1 MKALVERFN
10 KIELRVDDIEVGEEE
25 SLIFWGWITTHF
37 KVGIQILWGWI
48 ITHFNIRIKIFWA
61 WITTH
66 FKVEEERVKG
76 MEVETFKLI
85 EESLF
90 L

>member
-10 KIELRVDDIEVGEEE
+10 KIELRVDDIEVGEE

-37 KVGIQILWGWI
+37 KV
-48 ITHFNIRIKIFWA
+48 
-61 WITTH
+61 
-66 FKVEEERVKG
+66 EEERVEG
-76 MEVETFKLI
+76 MEVETFKVI